1 MSTLA
6 EARNVREII
15 SEALVEA
22 VRRIGYDG
30 DLPDLELGRA
40 KAAGRGEY
48 ASSAAMKLTRLM
60 QEPPQQIASKLAQA
74 IVIPDGAATVEVERG
89 YINFRLSPAW
99 LQRLVEQ
106 VIVAG
111 PSYGAADLGRGE
123 RLQVE
128 FASINPTGPL
138 HIGHGRGTILG
149 DSICRLLEFTGHDV
163 QREYY
168 VNSDNTQTRRFGAS
182 VFARLH
188 GKEPPEGGYTGEY
201 VTEIAEMA
209 RRDLP
214 GIEQLP
220 EDEAE
225 PKLRMY
231 AMQKVVEQIRATV
244 ARLNIRYDEW
254 FWESWI
260 WEKGLAQRAI
270 ERLREEGYLKER
282 DGALWFG
289 PALQELEGKEEADQE
304 IAEEEDR
311 VVIRSNG
318 QPTYFASD
326 LGYLLSRFEDRGF
339 KRVIEVWGA
348 DHHGYVPRMK
358 SAAAALGI
366 DPAKLVIILHQMVN
380 LKEGAERSGS
390 MKMSKRAGRFVTL
403 DELIDRVGSDPV
415 RYFYLLRSPD
425 TTIEFDLELAV
436 TQGNENPVYYA
447 QYAHARLVN
456 VEATALEKHP
466 QLPQRADVSLLVEPW
481 ELDVARQL
489 AFWPE
494 IVEDATSLLEP
505 HRIPYYVQDLATAV
519 HRFYHAGNEKSEHR
533 VVVDDPNLTRARL
546 ELCRAARQTLK
557 TALNLMGV
565 SAPERM

>member
-1 MSTLA
+1 VKNVASGSIRERIADALA
-6 EARNVREII
+6 G
-15 SEALVEA
+15 A
-22 VRRIGYDG
+22 VRAIGVDG
-30 DLPDLELGRA
+30 ELPDLELGRA
-40 KAAGRGEY
+40 KATDRGEY
-48 ASSAAMKLTRLM
+48 ASSAGMKLARVLK
-60 QEPPQQIASKLAQA
+60 QPPQQIASRLAETIA
-74 IVIPDGAATVEVERG
+74 VPEGAATVEAVGG
-89 YINFRLSPAW
+89 YVNFRLTPEW

-106 VIVAG
+106 VIAAG
-111 PSYGAADLGRGE
+111 PSYGSADIGHGE

-182 VFARLH
+182 VYARLH
-188 GKEPPEGGYTGEY
+188 GKEPPEGGYTGAY

-209 RRDLP
+209 RRDMP
-214 GIEQLP
+214 GIDELP
-220 EDEAE
+220 EEEAE

-231 AMQKVVEQIRATV
+231 AMQKIVEQIRATV
-244 ARLNIRYDEW
+244 ARLNIHYDEW
-254 FWESWI
+254 FWETWI

-270 ERLREEGYLKER
+270 ERLREEGYLKEK

-289 PALQELEGKEEADQE
+289 DPADV
-304 IAEEEDR
+304 EEEDR

-339 KRVIEVWGA
+339 NRVIEVWGS

-358 SAAAALGI
+358 AAAAALGI

-380 LKEGAERSGS
+380 LKEG
-390 MKMSKRAGRFVTL
+390 KMSKRAGRFVTL

-436 TQGNENPVYYA
+436 TQSSENPVYYA
-447 QYAHARLVN
+447 QYAHARLAN
-456 VEATALEKHP
+456 VEATAAEKHP
-466 QLPQRADVSLLVEPW
+466 RLPEQADVSLLVESW

-494 IVEDATSLLEP
+494 VVEDAVRLLEP

-519 HRFYHAGNEKSEHR
+519 HRFYHAGNEKGEHR

-546 ELCRAARQTLK
+546 ELCRAARHTLK
-557 TALNLMGV
+557 TALDLMGV
-565 SAPERM
+565 SAPDRM

>member
-1 MSTLA
+1 MDSGSIRGKIA
-6 EARNVREII
+6 EAL
-15 SEALVEA
+15 SEA
-22 VRRIGYDG
+22 VRALGVEG

-40 KAAGRGEY
+40 KASQHGEY
-48 ASSAAMKLTRLM
+48 ASSAGMKLARLLR
-60 QEPPQQIASKLAQA
+60 QPPPQIASRLAETIA
-74 IVIPDGAATVEVERG
+74 VPDGAAMAEAAQG
-89 YINFRLSPAW
+89 YVNFRLTSRW
-99 LQRLVEQ
+99 LQRLVAE
-106 VIVAG
+106 VAAAG
-111 PSYGAADLGRGE
+111 SRYGAADVGRRE

-138 HIGHGRGTILG
+138 HIGHGRGAILG

-182 VFARLH
+182 VYARLH
-188 GKEPPEGGYTGEY
+188 GKEPPEGGYVGEY
-201 VTEIAEMA
+201 VSGIADRA
-209 RRDLP
+209 RDDLP

-220 EDEAE
+220 EPEAE

-244 ARLNIRYDEW
+244 ARLNIHYDEW
-254 FWESWI
+254 FWESWV
-260 WEKGLAQRAI
+260 WEKELAQRAI
-270 ERLREEGYLKER
+270 ERLREDGYLKER

-289 PALQELEGKEEADQE
+289 PALQELEGQQVVQKE
-304 IAEEEDR
+304 ITEEEDR

-339 KRVIEVWGA
+339 KRVIEVWGS

-366 DPAKLVIILHQMVN
+366 DPAKLQIILHQMVN
-380 LKEGAERSGS
+380 LKEGAARSAS
-390 MKMSKRAGRFVTL
+390 TKMSKRAGRFVTL

-425 TTIEFDLELAV
+425 TTIEFDLDLAV

-456 VEATALEKHP
+456 VEATASEKHSR
-466 QLPQRADVSLLVEPW
+466 LPEHANVSLLVEPW

-494 IVEDATSLLEP
+494 VVEDAVRLLEP
-505 HRIPYYVQDLATAV
+505 HRLPYYVQDLATAV

-533 VVVDDPNLTRARL
+533 VVVDDADLTRARL
-546 ELCRAARQTLK
+546 ELCRAARHTLK
-557 TALNLMGV
+557 TALDLMGV
-565 SAPERM
+565 SAPDRM

>member
-1 MSTLA
+1 MTESIREKLA
-6 EARNVREII
+6 EALSSAARSAGV
-15 SEALVEA
+15 
-22 VRRIGYDG
+22 DG

-40 KAAGRGEY
+40 KGTERGEY
-48 ASSAAMKLTRLM
+48 ASSAGMKLARALK
-60 QEPPQQIASKLAQA
+60 QPPQQIASRLAET
-74 IVIPDGAATVEVERG
+74 ISVPDGAATVEAVGG
-89 YINFRLSPAW
+89 YVNFRLTPQW
-99 LQRLVEQ
+99 LQKLVGQ
-106 VIVAG
+106 VAALG
-111 PSYGAADLGRGE
+111 PRYGALDLGRGE
-123 RLQVE
+123 KLQVE

-149 DSICRLLEFTGHDV
+149 DSICRLLEFTGHQV

-182 VFARLH
+182 VYARLH
-188 GKEPPEGGYTGEY
+188 GQEPPEGGYTGDY
-201 VTEIAEMA
+201 VKEIAEMA
-209 RRDLP
+209 RHDLP

-220 EDEAE
+220 EAEAE
-225 PKLRMY
+225 PQLRMY
-231 AMQKVVEQIRATV
+231 AMQKVVDQIKATV
-244 ARLNIRYDEW
+244 ARLNIHYDEW
-254 FWESWI
+254 FWENWI

-270 ERLREEGYLKER
+270 DRLRESGYLKER

-289 PALQELEGKEEADQE
+289 PALEELEDDGVVQKQLT
-304 IAEEEDR
+304 EEEDR

-339 KRVIEVWGA
+339 NRVVEVWGS

-366 DPAKLVIILHQMVN
+366 DPSNLVVILHQMVN
-380 LKEGAERSGS
+380 LKEG
-390 MKMSKRAGRFVTL
+390 KMSKRAGRFVTL

-425 TTIEFDLELAV
+425 PTIEFDLELAV
-436 TQGNENPVYYA
+436 TQSNENPVYYA
-447 QYAHARLVN
+447 QYAHARMVN
-456 VEATALEKHP
+456 VEATAVEKHR
-466 QLPQRADVSLLVEPW
+466 QLPELADVSLLVENA

-494 IVEDATSLLEP
+494 VVEDAARLLEP

-519 HRFYHAGNEKSEHR
+519 HRFYHAGNEKSELR
-533 VVVDDPNLTRARL
+533 VVVDDAALTRARL
-546 ELCRAARQTLK
+546 ELCRAARHTLK
-557 TALNLMGV
+557 KALDLMGV
-565 SAPERM
+565 SAPDRM